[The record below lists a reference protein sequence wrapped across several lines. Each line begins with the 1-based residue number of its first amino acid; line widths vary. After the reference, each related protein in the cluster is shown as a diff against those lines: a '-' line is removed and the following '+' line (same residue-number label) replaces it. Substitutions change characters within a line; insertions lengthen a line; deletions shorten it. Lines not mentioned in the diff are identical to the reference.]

1 MIFIKFEETVCVGTV
16 NNRLDFQAFCSNL
29 TSGLSR
35 QNLDG
40 VNHTVYSEGGSK
52 S

>member
-1 MIFIKFEETVCVGTV
+1 M
-16 NNRLDFQAFCSNL
+16 NAQAFSHVFHIGLDALGVN
-29 TSGLSR
+29 GPFLSR